1 MIKVL
6 KTIVVTFLF
15 IVGITFS
22 MENAEPLRL
31 RYYFGLETPP
41 IPLFLLVLFAILLGV
56 LLAGVGFLFD
66 QWSLKRALREKDRAI
81 AALEREIQ
89 AFGGGEGQ
97 GGGAG
102 TKERI

>member
-6 KTIVVTFLF
+6 KTVFVTLLF
-15 IVGITFS
+15 ILGITFS

-56 LLAGVGFLFD
+56 LLAGGGFLFD

-89 AFGGGEGQ
+89 AFGEREGQ
-97 GGGAG
+97 SGGAG
-102 TKERI
+102 IKERI